1 MFLDALYIVI
11 PAYNEEANIES
22 VAREWH
28 DVVRRTGPESR
39 LVIVDDGSRAAPW
52 IFCTASRGSCPSWFP

>member
-22 VAREWH
+22 VARADPLLAATEKYKNH
-28 DVVRRTGPESR
+28 KGTG
-39 LVIVDDGSRAAPW
+39 GKQH
-52 IFCTASRGSCPSWFP
+52 GK